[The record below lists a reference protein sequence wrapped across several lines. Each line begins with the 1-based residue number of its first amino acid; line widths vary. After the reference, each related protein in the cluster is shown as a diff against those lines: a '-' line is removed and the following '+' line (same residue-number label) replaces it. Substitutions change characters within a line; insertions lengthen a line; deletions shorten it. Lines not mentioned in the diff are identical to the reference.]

1 MAAAQISC
9 NDVEDIVT
17 YSTAIPK
24 YSCMLPGYYDSL
36 YSAGSVGKCP
46 AKAVFSPFNQ

>member
-1 MAAAQISC
+1 MAAAQISY
-9 NDVEDIVT
+9 NDVEDNVT

-36 YSAGSVGKCP
+36 YSAGSVGEMPGKSRI
-46 AKAVFSPFNQ
+46 FTI